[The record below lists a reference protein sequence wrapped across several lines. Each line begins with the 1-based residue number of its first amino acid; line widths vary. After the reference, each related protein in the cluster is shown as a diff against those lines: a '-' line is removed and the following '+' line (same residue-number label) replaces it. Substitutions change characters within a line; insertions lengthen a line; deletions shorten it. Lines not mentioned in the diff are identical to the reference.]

1 MVTKL
6 SEVELKQ
13 LRDLFGLKEKI
24 YAAIIDN
31 ITKLEQISVAIFSIQ
46 QAIEIKYNINLS
58 SPKIKL
64 DLEKGEIIEEVI
76 ETNDK
81 IIELK
86 DLKK

>member
-1 MVTKL
+1 MITKL
-6 SEVELKQ
+6 SDVELKQ

-24 YAAIIDN
+24 YGAIIDN

-81 IIELK
+81 IINLK